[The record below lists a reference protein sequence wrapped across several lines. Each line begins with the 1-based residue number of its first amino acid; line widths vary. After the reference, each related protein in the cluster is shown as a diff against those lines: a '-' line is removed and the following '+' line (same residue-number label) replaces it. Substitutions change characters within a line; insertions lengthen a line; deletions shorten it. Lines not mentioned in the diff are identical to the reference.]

1 MCRTASGKIC
11 TWYQII
17 IETITCEIFIGSQAL
32 FKTLNRNHSI
42 WLSVRIVIYGLQSV
56 DNSIG
61 SWHYTSLTLVFR
73 NEHSEESLPCSQT
86 IEIEKLQ

>member
-42 WLSVRIVIYGLQSV
+42 
-56 DNSIG
+56 
-61 SWHYTSLTLVFR
+61 
-73 NEHSEESLPCSQT
+73 
-86 IEIEKLQ
+86 